1 MPATLILTNGQ
12 IRTMDGDRPRVSAVA
27 IRDDEIIAVGDDE
40 QMKALLGTQGER
52 VNLGG
57 RAVTPGLVDAHV
69 HFQWY
74 ALNLQRID
82 LFEVPTLEE
91 ALRRVQAA
99 AAEVDADGWLQG
111 RGWTQ
116 DVWPSRAFPTAAD
129 LDQVV
134 PDVPVYL
141 IHKSGHAAWA
151 NSRALKLAG
160 VTVETPDPEGG
171 QIRRDERGRPTG
183 VLFETAMDL
192 VSEQIPEPTVADV
205 ADAMRAGQEACW
217 RVGLTGLHDFDGRTS
232 FQALQTL
239 HRGRE
244 LGLRVV
250 KNIPAYLLE
259 HAVGL
264 GLRSGFGDDWL
275 RTGGIKIFADG
286 ALGPRTAYM
295 IDPYEGEPDNRGIAV
310 TDKEEMMA
318 IAGEASANGLSVTI
332 HAIGDRANHDVLD
345 VYEAVRETERAAG
358 RPRLRHRIEH
368 VQVIHPADKD
378 RLAKLDVIASMQPS
392 HATSD
397 MEMAD
402 RYWGERA
409 RYSYAWR
416 TMLES
421 GATLVFGSDAPI
433 ESIAPLPGLYA
444 AVTRRRPDGSPGP
457 EGWYP
462 EQRLALSEAVYA
474 FTRAA
479 AITCGQEARQGS
491 IAPGRLA
498 DLTIYDRDIFS
509 APAETLL
516 ETEIAGTIVGGTF
529 KYRNL

>member
-1 MPATLILTNGQ
+1 MPATLVLTNGQ
-12 IRTMDGDRPRVSAVA
+12 IHTMEADRPRVSAVA
-27 IRDDEIIAVGDDE
+27 IRGDEIIAVGDDDE
-40 QMKALLGTQGER
+40 MKALLGAEGEWID
-52 VNLGG
+52 LGG

-91 ALRRVQAA
+91 AVRRVQAA
-99 AAEVDADGWLQG
+99 AAGIDAGEWLQG

-129 LDQVV
+129 LDRVA
-134 PDVPVYL
+134 PDLPIYL
-141 IHKSGHAAWA
+141 THKSGHAGWA
-151 NSRALKLAG
+151 NSRALKEAG
-160 VTVETPDPEGG
+160 ITADTPDPEGG
-171 QIRRDERGRPTG
+171 QIRRDEHGRPTG
-183 VLFETAMDL
+183 VLFETAMEL
-192 VSEQIPEPTVADV
+192 VSDQIPAPTVADV
-205 ADAMRAGQEACW
+205 TAAMRVAQEACW
-217 RVGLTGLHDFDGRTS
+217 RLGLTGLHDFDGRTS
-232 FQALQTL
+232 FRALQRL
-239 HRGRE
+239 RRDGE

-250 KNIPAYLLE
+250 KNIPARLLE
-259 HAVGL
+259 HAVGV

-275 RTGGIKIFADG
+275 RTGGIKVFADG
-286 ALGPRTAYM
+286 ALGPRTAHM
-295 IDPYEGEPDNRGIAV
+295 IEPYEGEPANRGIAV

-318 IAGEASANGLSVTI
+318 IATEASANGLSVTI

-345 VYEAVRETERAAG
+345 VYGAVRDAEQAAG

-368 VQVIHPADKD
+368 VQVLHPADKD
-378 RLAKLDVIASMQPS
+378 RLAALDVIASMQPS
-392 HATSD
+392 HATAD

-409 RYSYAWR
+409 RLSYAWR

-433 ESIAPLPGLYA
+433 ESIAPLPGLFA
-444 AVTRRRPDGSPGP
+444 AVTRRRPDGAPGP

-462 EQRLALSEAVYA
+462 EQRLALAEAVHA

-479 AITCGQEARQGS
+479 AVTSGQEARQGS

-509 APAETLL
+509 TPAEALL
-516 ETEIAGTIVGGTF
+516 ETTIAGTVVGGVF
-529 KYRNL
+529 KYRDL

>member
-1 MPATLILTNGQ
+1 MPATLVLTNGQ
-12 IRTMDGDRPRVSAVA
+12 IHTMDPERPRVSAVA
-27 IRDDEIIAVGDDE
+27 IRGDEIIAAGEDDE
-40 QMKALLGTQGER
+40 AKALLGAEGEWID
-52 VNLGG
+52 LGG

-91 ALRRVQAA
+91 ALRRVEAA
-99 AAEVDADGWLQG
+99 AAEMEGDGWLQG

-129 LDQVV
+129 LDRVA

-151 NSRALKLAG
+151 NSRALRLAG
-160 VTVETPDPEGG
+160 VTADTPDPDGG
-171 QIRRDERGRPTG
+171 QIQRDERGRPTG
-183 VLFETAMDL
+183 ILFETAMNL
-192 VSEQIPEPTVADV
+192 VSERIPEPTVAEV
-205 ADAMRAGQEACW
+205 ADAMRAAQEQCW
-217 RVGLTGLHDFDGRTS
+217 QLGLTGLHDFDGRSS

-239 HRGRE
+239 RHNGE
-244 LGLRVV
+244 LGLRVI
-250 KNIPAYLLE
+250 KNIPAHLLE
-259 HAVGL
+259 HAAAV

-275 RTGGIKIFADG
+275 RIGAIKIFADG

-295 IDPYEGEPDNRGIAV
+295 IEPYEGEPDNRGIAV

-318 IAGEASANGLSVTI
+318 IAVEASANGLGLTI

-345 VYEAVRETERAAG
+345 VYEAVREVEQVEG

-368 VQVIHPADKD
+368 VQIIHPDDKD
-378 RLAKLDVIASMQPS
+378 RLAELDVIASVQPS
-392 HATSD
+392 HATAD

-444 AVTRRRPDGSPGP
+444 AVARRRPDGAPGP
-457 EGWYP
+457 AGWYP
-462 EQRLALSEAVYA
+462 EQRLTLAEAVHA

-479 AITCGQEARQGS
+479 AVTGGREAYQGM
-491 IAPGRLA
+491 IAPGYLA
-498 DLTIYDRDIFS
+498 DLTIFGRDIFS
-509 APAETLL
+509 APAEALL
-516 ETEIAGTIVGGTF
+516 ETEIAGTLVGGAF

>member
-1 MPATLILTNGQ
+1 MIATLVLTNGQ
-12 IRTMDGDRPRVSAVA
+12 IHTMDPERPRVSAVA
-27 IRDDEIIAVGDDE
+27 IRGNEIIAAGDDDE
-40 QMKALLGTQGER
+40 MKALLMPEGEWID
-52 VNLGG
+52 LGG

-82 LFEVPTLEE
+82 LFEVPSLDE

-99 AAEVDADGWLQG
+99 AEEMDRGGWLQG

-129 LDQVV
+129 LDRVA

-160 VTVETPDPEGG
+160 VTAGTPDPDGG
-171 QIRRDERGRPTG
+171 QIQRDEQGRPSG
-183 VLFETAMDL
+183 VLFETAMNL
-192 VSEQIPEPTVADV
+192 VSEQIPEPTVAEV
-205 ADAMRAGQEACW
+205 ADAMRAAQEQCW
-217 RVGLTGLHDFDGRTS
+217 QLGLTGIHDFDGRTS

-239 HRGRE
+239 HRDSE

-250 KNIPAYLLE
+250 KNVPAYLLE

-264 GLRSGFGDDWL
+264 GLRSGLGDDWL
-275 RTGGIKIFADG
+275 RIGGVKIFADG

-295 IDPYEGEPDNRGIAV
+295 IEPYEGEPDNRGIAV

-318 IAGEASANGLSVTI
+318 IADEASANGLSLTI

-345 VYEAVRETERAAG
+345 VYEAVRDAERAEG
-358 RPRLRHRIEH
+358 RPPLRHRIEH

-378 RLAKLDVIASMQPS
+378 RLAELDVIASMQPS
-392 HATSD
+392 HATAD

-444 AVTRRRPDGSPGP
+444 AVARRRPDGAPGP

-462 EQRLALSEAVYA
+462 EQCLTLAEAVHA

-479 AITCGQEARQGS
+479 AITSGQEARQGS
-491 IAPGRLA
+491 ITPGRLA
-498 DLTIYDRDIFS
+498 DLTIFDRGIFS
-509 APAETLL
+509 APAEALL
-516 ETEIAGTIVGGTF
+516 KTEIAGTIVGGAF
-529 KYRNL
+529 KYRSL